1 MNIKFNQIK
10 QLTEFLSNT
19 GGVIS
24 EIRCSVTNLFWKV
37 VQQMQHV
44 AVDGK
49 KLRVM
54 NYVSGRVKIA

>member
-1 MNIKFNQIK
+1 M
-10 QLTEFLSNT
+10 
-19 GGVIS
+19 S

-49 KLRVM
+49 KLRVV
-54 NYVSGRVKIA
+54 NYVSGWVKIS